1 MASIKSEQH
10 AVNILVHQ
18 DPARAIVDKIDNKN
32 PTSGGTV
39 HTVST
44 PPPERFRQLIA
55 SKLITLSKVD
65 KTNII
70 LIANN

>member
-1 MASIKSEQH
+1 MFD
-10 AVNILVHQ
+10 NIPNGENNTRLLVALYTQ
-18 DPARAIVDKIDNKN
+18 RSDGV
-32 PTSGGTV
+32 GCCV
-39 HTVST
+39 TVST

>member
-1 MASIKSEQH
+1 MATGRVTEWNSE
-10 AVNILVHQ
+10 AWPQ
-18 DPARAIVDKIDNKN
+18 DGFLEAW
-32 PTSGGTV
+32 S
-39 HTVST
+39 TVST